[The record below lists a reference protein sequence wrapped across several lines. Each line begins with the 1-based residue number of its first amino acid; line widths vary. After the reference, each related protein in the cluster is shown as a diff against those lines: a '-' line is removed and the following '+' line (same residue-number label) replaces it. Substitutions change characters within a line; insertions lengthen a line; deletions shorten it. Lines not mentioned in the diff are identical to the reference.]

1 MAIETERGQN
11 ESEARHPAALDE
23 NAHAFIA
30 TFIGHVR
37 TIVGDDWS
45 RMATIARVNVL
56 LLAALGGGDGVA
68 GAWTMLHRTI
78 VEIVPENNVAGNTR
92 RAYDY
97 LQQFIRE
104 NGDLA
109 HD

>member
-1 MAIETERGQN
+1 MAHATESGQV
-11 ESEARHPAALDE
+11 ESESCHTAALDE
-23 NAHAFIA
+23 SAHAFIA
-30 TFIGHVR
+30 TFVGHVI
-37 TIVGDDWS
+37 TIVGDDRS